1 MEDKKE
7 ALMQQGREKHLFLFP
22 FVSDVAET
30 CTTTTREKEERQQQ
44 QQQQWCR
51 VVIASFSLYFT

>member
-44 QQQQWCR
+44 QQRCR